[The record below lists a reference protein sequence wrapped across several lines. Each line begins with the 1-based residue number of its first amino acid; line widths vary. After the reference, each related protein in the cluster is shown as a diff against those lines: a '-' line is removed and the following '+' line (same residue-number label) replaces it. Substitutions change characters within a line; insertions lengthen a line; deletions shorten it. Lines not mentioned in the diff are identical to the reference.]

1 NILYKTTATK
11 QINAASE
18 IFPRPDSYFKTI
30 KTKRRK
36 ARAGSLHTT
45 KNTVNFGIIDY
56 TSLILSL

>member
-1 NILYKTTATK
+1 M
-11 QINAASE
+11 
-18 IFPRPDSYFKTI
+18 DSYFKTIKTIKTI